1 MSNFRYFVATILM
14 FAACTAPA
22 RADGDVPLGYLLM
35 CVELPEE
42 CQAGGASSIVVTDE
56 IENTLEQ
63 VNFKVNQSI
72 TPRRDEGA
80 DEWTVNASAGDCED
94 YVLAK
99 RHQLIG
105 LGLPPSALRIAYVKT
120 RSQEGHA
127 ILVVKTPGE
136 DLVLDNLNSTV
147 EALDDSGYRII
158 SMSGPDPLVWS

>member
-22 RADGDVPLGYLLM
+22 RADADVPLGYLLM

-63 VNFKVNQSI
+63 VNLKVNQSI

-105 LGLPPSALRIAYVKT
+105 
-120 RSQEGHA
+120 
-127 ILVVKTPGE
+127 
-136 DLVLDNLNSTV
+136 
-147 EALDDSGYRII
+147 
-158 SMSGPDPLVWS
+158 